1 MLRGVLTSLIMSI
14 LLLNFNCCNHLGTHP
29 SYLFQNIRDLKLYT
43 FTTHH
48 KHILGFAQPFI
59 LAPNTSISDTLDQ
72 LGRHLADNYFLK
84 TYAQK
89 LTHIHFEILNVDEIF
104 TPSRKVRIALVNMV
118 DSDRDAMDSF
128 FQGSMGGMTTMYMLA
143 ATFMQPHLNPP
154 LLDGLIILYNGK
166 ILSGLDHINLEG
178 ILIPRM
184 VRHVVKR
191 AINRTQRQ
199 AYIPKQ
205 EWVELDSSV

>member
-1 MLRGVLTSLIMSI
+1 MLRVILTSLIISI

-29 SYLFQNIRDLKLYT
+29 SYPFHNIRDLKLYT

-59 LAPNTSISDTLDQ
+59 LAPNTSISDTLDK

-84 TYAQK
+84 TYTQK
-89 LTHIHFEILNVDEIF
+89 LTHIHFKILSVDEIF
-104 TPSRKVRIALVNMV
+104 TPSRKVRIAVVNLV
-118 DSDRDAMDSF
+118 DSDRDAMNSF
-128 FQGSMGGMTTMYMLA
+128 FQGSIGGMTTFYMLV

-178 ILIPRM
+178 ILTPRM
-184 VRHVVKR
+184 VQHVVKR
-191 AINRTQRQ
+191 AIKRTQSQ
-199 AYIPKQ
+199 AFISWQ
-205 EWVELDSSV
+205 ERV